1 MIVSLPLGAMCFFL
15 YSNPRDTFTLIGLI
29 VVGIWFIL
37 SLYDFFS
44 SHKLLDW
51 IYRKEE
57 AKNEELN

>member
-1 MIVSLPLGAMCFFL
+1 MCFFL